1 MNKPEEND
9 RVRLLH
15 MLEAALHGGE
25 FCATSS
31 RESLDYDIKLQ
42 YALTHALTI
51 VGEAAN
57 KVSDE
62 SKARH
67 MHIPWEK
74 VRGMRNRLV
83 HGYDDIN
90 LSILWQ
96 AGSVEL
102 PALARQLR
110 VIIDEMT

>member
-1 MNKPEEND
+1 
-9 RVRLLH
+9 
-15 MLEAALHGGE
+15 MLEAALHADE
-25 FCATSS
+25 FCASSS
-31 RESLDYDIKLQ
+31 RESLNHDIKLQ
-42 YALTHALTI
+42 YALTHALTV

-62 SKARH
+62 RKALH
-67 MHIPWEK
+67 PQIPWEK

-90 LSILWQ
+90 LGILWH

-102 PALARQLR
+102 AALARQLR
-110 VIIDEMT
+110 VIIDEMA